1 MISRMVHTTP
11 FRLIALLLATVLL
24 VIASTPAKA
33 EAVDALTIVAIVGL
47 VAAGIILIAYLVVA
61 NVEGSK
67 RSDIG
72 RLVWLACGSDACTT
86 VPAETAAAI
95 ADHARP
101 PADRQS
107 P

>member
-1 MISRMVHTTP
+1 MMRLMIHTTP
-11 FRLIALLLATVLL
+11 FRLVALLVATVLT
-24 VIASTPAKA
+24 VVAATPAPA
-33 EAVDALTIVAIVGL
+33 EALDALTIVAIAGL
-47 VAAGIILIAYLVVA
+47 VVAGIVLVAYLVVA

-72 RLVWLACGSDACTT
+72 RLVWLACGSDECTT